1 METLILWILIAII
14 IAAIYLLWRNNKVYN
29 FRIKIIDDC
38 HNVLNNFLDSLKDDE
53 ELHERYEEYKYLE
66 TKKDEILSKHSYES
80 MLFSLKP
87 LKLERW
93 YTEEEVKFMNLKFVS
108 KNE

>member
-1 METLILWILIAII
+1 MEILFVILVSIMLT
-14 IAAIYLLWRNNKVYN
+14 AIYLLWRNNKVYN

-53 ELHERYEEYKYLE
+53 ELYERYEEYKYLE

-93 YTEEEVKFMNLKFVS
+93 YTEEEIKFMNLKFVS
-108 KNE
+108 KSE